1 MVAPNSINPS
11 EPDSM
16 MSQGLPEN
24 RLLLALELLAMF
36 GERNPLAPEFQDGL
50 ARTLG
55 EIFRAPAAGL
65 LFIMEN
71 SASLTLYIS
80 KDGNSI
86 HHSKLKLDWE
96 NGVLERAIVSGSN
109 LVASYEPDKM
119 RIGALGPAAS
129 LELPAI
135 LCAPFACGDRA
146 SGALFLLNR
155 ADTPFQPSD
164 PDLLDQIAGT
174 AAHHIERYLT
184 TRDLQAAVEALEIS
198 RSQLLHSRNVLRALF
213 DSFPDGLYIVDREYM
228 LSAVNMQRAMQV
240 QQHPNLLVGRT
251 CYRALFDR
259 DDPCPECHVMETMRH
274 GQALTRSRRDKDPE
288 GEYLEWDI
296 YSYPIADGEGRV
308 VQAILLEQD
317 ITEQRRLEL
326 TLAQMEKLAAMGQW
340 AASLAH
346 EINNPL
352 TAIIANAQLLKK
364 EIPSEDDKHELVDLI
379 ARAGERANQVVRSLL
394 DLARKEE
401 FLFGPTDVNQ
411 TIQRSLE
418 YLQHE
423 LVVRSVKLVFE
434 PAEAL
439 PLINASPDHL
449 QGVWLNLLTNAMDSI
464 AMETLDGDSGE
475 IGVRTRLEANEIYV
489 TVSDNGEG
497 IPAEKLARIFEPF
510 YTTKAPGHGTGLGL
524 PVCQRIIKQH
534 GGRILVD
541 SHPDHGTRF
550 TVILPVS

>member
-11 EPDSM
+11 EPDHLMAGGS
-16 MSQGLPEN
+16 PED
-24 RLLLALELLAMF
+24 RFPLAFELLMKL
-36 GERNPLAPEFQDGL
+36 GERNPLAPEFQELL
-50 ARTLG
+50 ASALG
-55 EIFRAPAAGL
+55 EIFHAPAAGL
-65 LFIMEN
+65 LFIQEN
-71 SASLTLYIS
+71 SAGLTLYIAS
-80 KDGNSI
+80 QDRCY
-86 HHSKLKLDWE
+86 HHDKLRLDWE
-96 NGVLERAIVSGSN
+96 NGVLENALSSN
-109 LVASYEPDKM
+109 TDLVAVYKLDSLGTE
-119 RIGALGPAAS
+119 ALEPAAG
-129 LELPAI
+129 LELPTI
-135 LCAPFACGDRA
+135 LGSPFTSSERV
-146 SGALFLLNR
+146 SGVLFLLNR
-155 ADTPFQPSD
+155 ADAPFQPSD
-164 PDLLDQIAGT
+164 QDLLAQITGA
-174 AAHHIERYLT
+174 AAHHIQRYLT
-184 TRDLQAAVEALEIS
+184 TRDLQAAVESLDIS

-213 DSFPDGLYIVDREYM
+213 DSFPDGLYIIDSEYV
-228 LSAVNMQRAMQV
+228 LSAVNMQRAIQV
-240 QQHPNLLVGRT
+240 QQHPNLLVGRY

-259 DDPCPECHVMETMRH
+259 DEPCPECRVMETLRH
-274 GQALTRSRRDKDPE
+274 GQALTRSRRDKDSA
-288 GEYLEWDI
+288 GDYLEWDI
-296 YSYPIADGEGRV
+296 YSYPIIDGEGQV

-423 LVVRSVKLVFE
+423 LVVRSVSLVFE
-434 PAEAL
+434 PAQEL

-449 QGVWLNLLTNAMDSI
+449 QGVWLNLLTNAMDSF
-464 AMETLDGDSGE
+464 EGVPGE
-475 IGVRTRLEANEIYV
+475 ISVQTRSQSNEIFV

-497 IPAEKLARIFEPF
+497 IPEEKLAKIFEPF

-541 SHPDHGTRF
+541 SHPDRGTRF